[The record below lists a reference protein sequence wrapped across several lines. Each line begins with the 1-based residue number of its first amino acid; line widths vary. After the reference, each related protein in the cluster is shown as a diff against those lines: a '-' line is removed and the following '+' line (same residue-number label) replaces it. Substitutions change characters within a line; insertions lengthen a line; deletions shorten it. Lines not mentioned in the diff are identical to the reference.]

1 MKYKYINDY
10 FRNLNTQI
18 SAINVSALKIY
29 KNQNYMS
36 KYVNIQTSALKIYKN
51 KNFMSKYLN
60 TNSKVGR
67 LNNYIIKTSAQK
79 LFQTYNSVT
88 E

>member
-18 SAINVSALKIY
+18 SAINV
-29 KNQNYMS
+29 
-36 KYVNIQTSALKIYKN
+36 SALKIYKN

-67 LNNYIIKTSAQK
+67 LNNYIIKTSA
-79 LFQTYNSVT
+79 
-88 E
+88 